1 MQVFYKDCKDWP
13 CKWSLCKLT
22 FKCFSINF
30 SKLGK
35 LYDSGQNIKELF
47 LNVYVL
53 LLFYFNFVWKVQWN
67 LSKPNQ
73 LWGDVSVRNKQLFG
87 LYRLNY
93 QRFPKLG
100 LYLKFGLN
108 SIPVYSGFGLDRF
121 KQDSSLFRVW
131 FR

>member
-1 MQVFYKDCKDWP
+1 MQEFYKDWP
-13 CKWSLCKLT
+13 CKGSLCKLT

-53 LLFYFNFVWKVQWN
+53 LLFYFNFIRKLQWN

-73 LWGDVSVRNKQLFG
+73 LWADVSVRNKQLFG
-87 LYRLNY
+87 LFRLNY

-108 SIPVYSGFGLDRF
+108 RIPVYSGFGLDRF